1 MRVDISQLVFVSR
14 AMRASD
20 AEILVWLRLFC
31 HVSDTK
37 TADIII
43 AAGGNEDCVEISQ
56 ADGTVILEGLALHR
70 VILRIE
76 VSYQHILLVDV
87 SLDSHFVSFSD
98 LSILYGLV
106 DSAPFVPIF
115 SFLLVWAT
123 TTIVVILQIT
133 AVDIMLDVSV
143 GDRSVQSS
151 VVYISA
157 WWRRSLCQ
165 SSIAG
170 LAHKSAL

>member
-20 AEILVWLRLFC
+20 AEILVWLSLFG

-43 AAGGNEDCVEISQ
+43 TAGGNEDCVEIAQ
-56 ADGTVILEGLALHR
+56 ADRTVILEGLALHR
-70 VILRIE
+70 VILRID

-87 SLDSHFVSFSD
+87 SLDPDFVSFPD
-98 LSILYGLV
+98 FSILYGLV
-106 DSAPFVPIF
+106 SSAPFFSIF

-123 TTIVVILQIT
+123 TTIVIVLQIT
-133 AVDIMLDVSV
+133 AVDVMVDVSI
-143 GDRSVQSS
+143 GHGPSRSPVEIVST
-151 VVYISA
+151 
-157 WWRRSLCQ
+157 WWRSLCQ
-165 SSIAG
+165 SSIAV